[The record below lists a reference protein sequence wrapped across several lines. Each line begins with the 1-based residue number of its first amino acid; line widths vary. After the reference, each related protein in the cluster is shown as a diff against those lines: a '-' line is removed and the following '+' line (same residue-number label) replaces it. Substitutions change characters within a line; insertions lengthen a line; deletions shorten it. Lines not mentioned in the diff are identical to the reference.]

1 MNSIDPRIKN
11 YIIGGIILVIALLLY
26 FGVLAQ
32 YQKFNTQKQSL
43 ERYSQELNENKTAK
57 DKLGQYLREY
67 EKLKT
72 ESGKVSKALPLRSED
87 MPQLL
92 NLLQNLTGSAGL
104 VLGELTFDNPSETVA
119 LRKDNTLYY
128 QTINIIASG
137 SFAGLEN
144 FILNAE
150 NNLRVM
156 DILQIDMGREEG
168 GDTNTYEIKL
178 RVYYQK

>member
-11 YIIGGIILVIALLLY
+11 YIIGGIVLAIALLLY

-43 ERYSQELNENKTAK
+43 QRYSQELNENKTSK
-57 DKLGQYLREY
+57 DKLGQYLIQY
-67 EKLKT
+67 DKFKT
-72 ESGKVSKALPLRSED
+72 ESDQISKSLPLKSED

-92 NLLQNLTGSAGL
+92 NLLQNLTNSAGL
-104 VLGELTFDNPSETVA
+104 VLGELSFDSVSETLA
-119 LRKDNTLYY
+119 AKKENTLHYK
-128 QTINIIASG
+128 TINLIASG
-137 SFAGLEN
+137 SFVGLEN

-150 NNLRVM
+150 NSLRVM
-156 DILQIDMGREEG
+156 DVLKIDMSRDKG
-168 GDTNTYEIKL
+168 GDSNTYEIKL

>member
-11 YIIGGIILVIALLLY
+11 YIIGGIILAIALLLY
-26 FGVLAQ
+26 FGVLVQ
-32 YQKFNTQKQSL
+32 YQEFNTQKQSL
-43 ERYSQELNENKTAK
+43 KRYSQELDENRTAK
-57 DKLGQYLREY
+57 DKLGQYLKQY
-67 EKLKT
+67 DKLKT
-72 ESGKVSKALPLRSED
+72 ESGKVSKALPLKSED

-104 VLGELTFDNPSETVA
+104 VLGDLSFDNQSETVA
-119 LRKDNTLYY
+119 LRKDNVLYY
-128 QTINIIASG
+128 QTINIAVSG

-150 NNLRVM
+150 NSLRVM
-156 DILQIDMGREEG
+156 DILKIDMGHDEG